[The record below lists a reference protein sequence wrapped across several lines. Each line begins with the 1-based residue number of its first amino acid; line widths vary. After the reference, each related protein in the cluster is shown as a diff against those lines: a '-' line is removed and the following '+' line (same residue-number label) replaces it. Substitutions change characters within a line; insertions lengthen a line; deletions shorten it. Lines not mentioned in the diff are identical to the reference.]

1 MYSCN
6 SSCDSTDSQRVLR
19 IMRLWVLASL
29 CVAMLSSFVTVPSQ
43 AWANVQTSASKP
55 FLVSRVLKTSPATP
69 KHIGTYDTF
78 FDALNACIGSTPS
91 KDNLKYQY
99 YIDITRDC
107 EISETESTHIAIS
120 YLHLL
125 IRSQNNTENKT
136 YTLTRKS
143 AQESA
148 RGVLSLAKDATIEI
162 ENLVVDGS
170 HTSTFGLIAE
180 SGHLIFGRRCV
191 IQNFFDGGAT
201 YFSSALSLSEPSDP
215 QQTPTLTI
223 KDGALI
229 QNNTAQNRVMYLPN
243 ETNVPKYGGFVQADA
258 KTKIEI
264 GKATFKNNSSEAG
277 GGAIFTQGA
286 LICDGATFENNKV
299 TSQNGVAGA
308 ILSMGTNTLSIKNT
322 TFTSNTATTGGAL
335 AYTNPNAECERCTFS
350 NNSATTGGAIA
361 TFTGVP
367 TMLTLNTCTFSENK
381 ATNEGGALYLGW
393 KKIDEGTGSGTSVA
407 IRESNFSRNTAMWG
421 GAIFDELYDYSDPAD
436 TGAWSNISIDKDMP
450 QKTTVFTNNVA
461 HKGYM
466 NPPQNYADFTHL
478 EGSALSTYMQGN
490 AVRPSLIN
498 NMDINYKSSKTP
510 SIPGVPIIEP
520 PTPHAPESVN
530 PAVGDD
536 TTAAPTSNSISSD
549 HQDSTRRLATPSVSR
564 QGKRMHSAHIPQ
576 TSDPYE
582 QIIFSLLLG
591 VGICAC
597 GLAMMG
603 RHRTAR

>member
-1 MYSCN
+1 MYSSN
-6 SSCDSTDSQRVLR
+6 SLCDLARTRYLLH
-19 IMRLWVLASL
+19 IMKLWTLASL
-29 CVAMLSSFVTVPSQ
+29 CIAIFSSLSASPTH
-43 AWANVQTSASKP
+43 AWAHAQTRTSKP
-55 FLVSRVLKTSPATP
+55 FVVSKTLKNSPTAP
-69 KHIGTYDTF
+69 EQIGSYDTF
-78 FDALNACIGSTPS
+78 FEALNACIGSTPS
-91 KDNLKYQY
+91 KENLNHKY

-125 IRSQNNTENKT
+125 IRSQKNVENKT

-143 AQESA
+143 AQASA
-148 RGVLSLAKDATIEI
+148 RGVLSLSTDATIEI
-162 ENLVVDGS
+162 ENLVIDGS
-170 HTSTFGLIAE
+170 STSTFGLIAD
-180 SGHLIFGRRCV
+180 SGHLIFGKGCV
-191 IQNFFDGGAT
+191 IQNFFDGGNT
-201 YFSSALSLSEPSDP
+201 YFSSALSLSEPNDP
-215 QQTPTLTI
+215 QKTPTLTI
-223 KDGALI
+223 KDGATI
-229 QNNTAQNRVMYLPN
+229 QNNTAQNRVMNLPD
-243 ETNVPKYGGFVQADA
+243 ETNVPKYGGFVQGDA

-277 GGAIFTQGA
+277 GGAIFTQGT
-286 LICDGATFENNKV
+286 LTCNGATFENNKV

-308 ILSMGTNTLSIKNT
+308 ILSMGTDILTIKNT
-322 TFTSNTATTGGAL
+322 TFTGNTATIGGAL
-335 AYTNPNAECERCTFS
+335 AYTNANTECEGCAFS
-350 NNSATTGGAIA
+350 NNSATTGGALA

-367 TMLTLNTCTFSENK
+367 TMLTLKKCTF
-381 ATNEGGALYLGW
+381 TNNAASEGGALYLGW
-393 KKIDEGTGSGTSVA
+393 KKIDEGRGSGTSVA
-407 IRESNFSRNTAMWG
+407 IRESSFSKNTATWG

-450 QKTTVFTNNVA
+450 QKTTVFTNNTA
-461 HKGYM
+461 KKGYM

-490 AVRPSLIN
+490 VVRPSLIN

-536 TTAAPTSNSISSD
+536 TTGTPTSDSLSSD
-549 HQDSTRRLATPSVSR
+549 HQDSTRRLTTPSISH
-564 QGKRMHSAHIPQ
+564 QGKRMHSARIPQ
-576 TSDPYE
+576 TSDLYE
-582 QIIFSLLLG
+582 QTIFSLLLG

-603 RHRTAR
+603 RYRTAR